1 MTAIST
7 GRTRD
12 ELAGAGFTGEA
23 PVAAS
28 TAIVLGA
35 LITTLNGYARSAAEA
50 IGHRVIGVA
59 TKSVDNSSGSAGDKT
74 VPYRTGVFAFDNSSS
89 GDAIAQ
95 ADVGSDC
102 FVVDNNTV
110 AKTSNSFARSVAGTV
125 VGFVGAKVLVL
136 VGIDRQMG
144 KRVQA
149 GKVTLVAGVG
159 TVNAGV
165 WLTAE
170 SIVQVTMNTPGGTL
184 GTWGYKVADADITT
198 GAPGTGA
205 FIVRSINEDKSAATS
220 DTSVL
225 NYTIIG

>member
-7 GRTRD
+7 ARTRD
-12 ELAGAGFTGEA
+12 ELAGAGFTGEI

-28 TAIVLGA
+28 TAIVMGA
-35 LITTLNGYARSAAEA
+35 LLSTLNGYGRNAAEA
-50 IGHRVIGVA
+50 LGHRVIGVA

-74 VPYRTGVFAFDNSSS
+74 VPYRTGVFAFTNSSG

-102 FVVDNNTV
+102 FVVDNDTV
-110 AKTSNSFARSVAGTV
+110 AKTSNSGARSVAGTV
-125 VGFVGAKVLVL
+125 VGFSGSKVLVM

-144 KRVQA
+144 KRIQS

-159 TVNAGV
+159 TVNSGV

-170 SIVQVTMNTPGGTL
+170 SIVQITMNTPGGTL
-184 GTWGYKVADADITT
+184 GTWGYKAADADITV
-198 GAPGTGA
+198 GAPGTGV